1 MYVKSG
7 DCKKYHQHLQI
18 IPQHS
23 NDFNFNSKKTVTRL
37 LHAGDFVFII
47 LIYYYIMSRKTYP
60 NLKKVSLQSLAHFV

>member
-23 NDFNFNSKKTVTRL
+23 NDFNINSKKQSPVYCMRVTLFL
-37 LHAGDFVFII
+37 L
-47 LIYYYIMSRKTYP
+47 Y
-60 NLKKVSLQSLAHFV
+60 